1 MTHSQLNIFSL
12 TIKDKL
18 GMLSNDVAL
27 ELYLI
32 DIVRFAVAA
41 AAVLVLSRI

>member
-1 MTHSQLNIFSL
+1 MDPFSII
-12 TIKDKL
+12 T
-18 GMLSNDVAL
+18 MLSNEETLD
-27 ELYLI
+27 LYLI